1 MTRIFSGIQ
10 PTGTLHIGNYFG
22 AIRNWAAL
30 QSEHECV
37 YCIVDY
43 HAITIDVDPV
53 RLRNA
58 SRNMALDL
66 IACGID
72 PKRAILFV
80 QSAVPE
86 HTELAW
92 ILGCVTSYGDL
103 TRMTQFKDK
112 SESNDFVS
120 AGLFNYPVLQ
130 AADILL
136 YRAAGVPVGEDQVQH
151 LELSRRVAR
160 RFNSRFGEYL
170 PEPEPIV
177 GKGARIM
184 SLADPTQKMSKSSG
198 EAHYVG
204 VMEEESSIRK
214 KVRSAVTDTGL
225 VAGEG
230 MSPGV
235 ASLFEIL
242 EITSEMLGG
251 ESTVVELRAE
261 FVAGNLMYS
270 RLKDAV
276 FENLMGVL
284 RPIQA
289 KRAKLAAQGEID
301 EILEEG
307 GKKARAIAR
316 ETMLQVRNMAG
327 LTQPGG
333 TSRGL

>member
-1 MTRIFSGIQ
+1 MAARVFSGIQ

-30 QSEHECV
+30 QAQRDCV

-43 HAITIDVDPV
+43 HAITIDVDPQA
-53 RLRNA
+53 LRKA
-58 SRNMALDL
+58 SRSMALDL
-66 IACGID
+66 VACGID
-72 PKRAILFV
+72 PDRSILFV

-86 HTELAW
+86 HAELAW

-112 SESNDFVS
+112 SASNAFVS

-136 YRAAGVPVGEDQVQH
+136 YRATGVPVGEDQVQH
-151 LELSRRVAR
+151 LELSRRIAR
-160 RFNSRFGEYL
+160 RFNSRFGEYF

-184 SLADPTQKMSKSSG
+184 SLSDPTQKMSKSAG
-198 EAHYVG
+198 EAHYIG
-204 VMEEESSIRK
+204 VMEDEASIQR

-225 VAGEG
+225 TPGEE

-235 ASLFEIL
+235 ANLFEIL
-242 EITSEMLGG
+242 ELSADPDTVSALRG
-251 ESTVVELRAE
+251 EFESGT
-261 FVAGNLMYS
+261 LMYS

-276 FENLMGVL
+276 FEHLMAVL

-289 KRAKLAAQGEID
+289 RRAKLEAEGAIEG
-301 EILEEG
+301 ILTDG
-307 GKKARAIAR
+307 AKKACAIAR
-316 ETMLQVRNMAG
+316 ETMADVRRMAG
-327 LTQPGG
+327 LA
-333 TSRGL
+333 